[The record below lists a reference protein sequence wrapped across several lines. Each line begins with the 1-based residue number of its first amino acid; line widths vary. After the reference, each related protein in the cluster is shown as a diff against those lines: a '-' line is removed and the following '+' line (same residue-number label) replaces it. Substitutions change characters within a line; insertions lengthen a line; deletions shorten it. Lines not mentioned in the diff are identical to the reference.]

1 MRESRVLALPLALGT
16 GPSTQGGAISVSN
29 AGLREDGR
37 GGLLPR
43 LLGLGAFQN
52 SPPAARA
59 VPFCKQMAPSLLFLI
74 LLPAPLIVHDYLL
87 WGGRVLSNVLH
98 APAELLALQFLLTVL
113 HAQAHL
119 ISSCTS

>member
-1 MRESRVLALPLALGT
+1 MLVPERMAEEACSPGFW
-16 GPSTQGGAISVSN
+16 GW
-29 AGLREDGR
+29 E
-37 GGLLPR
+37 
-43 LLGLGAFQN
+43 AFQN